1 MKFLFLGLQ
10 YDRSLEVE
18 YLKKSNIGLQGAPNT
33 FQWAVVD
40 GFIENGAHV
49 QLFNTVPVGA
59 YPKYYNELRLPT
71 RDWEYRGIQCTE
83 IGYANLPVIKQVSR
97 KHGFIKH
104 IKKWIESS
112 DDAKTIVAYSPYVP
126 FLQAFRWVKRHYPE
140 VKVSVIITDLYGKNG
155 LPRSNRISAVLF
167 ELYRKKIDSLTKYVD
182 SFTLLTE
189 AMKVPLGIGK
199 RPYTIVEGVYGS
211 QTEPPSV
218 QKTDKK
224 VILYTGSLNY
234 AFGIEDLLNAFSLID
249 SPDYELWVCGE
260 GEAKEAIIEMAK
272 EDSRIKFYGFVPKMK
287 ALELQ
292 QQATVLINPRK
303 NDMEYTK
310 YSFPSKTIEY
320 MASGIPVVM
329 YKLDGIPDEYDE
341 YLSYIEGDSTEDI
354 KKALVSVCELPAGK
368 RAELG
373 KRAKEFIL
381 NEKNCKKQVG
391 KILEMLVNQ

>member
-1 MKFLFLGLQ
+1 M
-10 YDRSLEVE
+10 
-18 YLKKSNIGLQGAPNT
+18 
-33 FQWAVVD
+33 
-40 GFIENGAHV
+40 
-49 QLFNTVPVGA
+49 
-59 YPKYYNELRLPT
+59 
-71 RDWEYRGIQCTE
+71 
-83 IGYANLPVIKQVSR
+83 
-97 KHGFIKH
+97 
-104 IKKWIESS
+104 
-112 DDAKTIVAYSPYVP
+112 TIVAYSPYVP
-126 FLQAFRWVKRHYPE
+126 FLKAFRWVKKHYPE

-155 LPRSNRISAVLF
+155 LPSNNRISAVLF
-167 ELYRKKIDSLTKYVD
+167 ELYQKKIDSLTKYVD

-189 AMKVPLGIGK
+189 AMTVPLGIGK
-199 RPYTIVEGVYGS
+199 RPYTIVEGIYGS
-211 QTEPPSV
+211 RTETPSV

-224 VILYTGSLNY
+224 VILYTGTLNY
-234 AFGIEDLLNAFSLID
+234 EFGIEDLLNAFSSID
-249 SPDYELWVCGE
+249 SPDYELWVCGD
-260 GEAKEAIIEMAK
+260 GEAKETIIEMAK

-320 MASGIPVVM
+320 MVSGIPVVM
-329 YKLDGIPDEYDE
+329 YKLDGIPGEYDK
-341 YLSYIEGDSTEDI
+341 YLNYIEGDSTEDI
-354 KKALVSVCELPAGK
+354 KKALVSVCELPAEK